1 MKILNININDFGG
14 PENHRENFKNKFGNG
29 KYIQEWDKL
38 DKKETINSFISKID
52 EYKPDI
58 IIIQEYDI
66 NSTECQ
72 DIFVPLMRKK
82 GYILESVLESVLE
95 PVQQRKRPS
104 MTVFFVKNDLKY
116 EPIST
121 GHDRNAR
128 AYAIQVNDLVIYGT
142 HVPPSRDVVSFWKE
156 INNFVQRFKNNKL
169 LLIGDFNTVNF
180 KNNKALDN
188 LLENPIHKIHKI
200 WSHEGCNIPGDY
212 VLANFD
218 INQDGIDYF
227 ATKTITDHEFGV
239 IITTD

>member
-14 PENHRENFKNKFGNG
+14 PENHREDFKNKLGNG

-66 NSTECQ
+66 NSKECRE
-72 DIFVPLMRKK
+72 IFEPLMVEK
-82 GYILESVLESVLE
+82 GYILKSVSVKSK
-95 PVQQRKRPS
+95 KRPS
-104 MTVFFVKNDLKY
+104 MTVFFVKNGLGD
-116 EPIST
+116 EDIST

-142 HVPPSRDVVSFWKE
+142 HVPPSGTVESFWKE

-218 INQDGIDYF
+218 INQDRIDYF
-227 ATKTITDHEFGV
+227 PTKTITDHEFGV
-239 IITTD
+239 VITTD

>member
-14 PENHRENFKNKFGNG
+14 SENHREDFKNKLGNG

-58 IIIQEYDI
+58 TIIQEYDI
-66 NSTECQ
+66 NSKECRE
-72 DIFVPLMRKK
+72 IFEPLMVEK
-82 GYILESVLESVLE
+82 GYILKSAE
-95 PVQQRKRPS
+95 PTTRPS
-104 MTVFFVKNDLKY
+104 MTVFFVKNGLRYK
-116 EPIST
+116 PIST
-121 GHDRNAR
+121 GHLRNGR

-142 HVPPSRDVVSFWKE
+142 HVPPSGVVESFWKE
-156 INNFVQRFKNNKL
+156 INNFVQEFKNNKL

-200 WSHEGCNIPGDY
+200 WSHEGCNTPGDY

-218 INQDGIDYF
+218 INQDEIDYF
-227 ATKTITDHEFGV
+227 PTKTITDHEFGV

>member
-82 GYILESVLESVLE
+82 GYILKSVLE
-95 PVQQRKRPS
+95 PVPVQPTKRPS
-104 MTVFFVKNDLKY
+104 MTVFFVKNGLKY
-116 EPIST
+116 KPIST
-121 GHDRNAR
+121 GHDRNGR

-218 INQDGIDYF
+218 INQDEIDYF

>member
-14 PENHRENFKNKFGNG
+14 PENHREDFKNKFGNG

-72 DIFVPLMRKK
+72 DIFVPLMRKR
-82 GYILESVLESVLE
+82 GYIPKSVQVK
-95 PVQQRKRPS
+95 PTTRPS
-104 MTVFFVKNDLKY
+104 MTVFFVKNGLGDKD
-116 EPIST
+116 IST
-121 GHDRNAR
+121 GHLRNAR

-142 HVPPSRDVVSFWKE
+142 HVPPSGVVESFWKE
-156 INNFVQRFKNNKL
+156 INNFVQEFKNNKL

-227 ATKTITDHEFGV
+227 ATKAITDHEFGV
-239 IITTD
+239 VITTD

>member
-14 PENHRENFKNKFGNG
+14 PENHREDFKNKFGNG

-82 GYILESVLESVLE
+82 GYIPKSVSVKSK
-95 PVQQRKRPS
+95 KRPS
-104 MTVFFVKNDLKY
+104 MTVFFVKNDLGYK
-116 EPIST
+116 PIST
-121 GHDRNAR
+121 GHDRNGR

-188 LLENPIHKIHKI
+188 LLENPIHKI

>member
-82 GYILESVLESVLE
+82 GYIPKSV
-95 PVQQRKRPS
+95 PVKSKKRPS

-116 EPIST
+116 KPIST

-142 HVPPSRDVVSFWKE
+142 HVPPSDNVESFWKE
-156 INNFVQRFKNNKL
+156 INNFVQEFKNNKL